1 MIGAIIAIASRAT
14 TAQTVIAA
22 VVGGAIG
29 CGLGILI
36 ARLLGWRWR
45 QSPMTPA
52 GIDGLVLWVRV
63 RTPEQE
69 QAALRILEDRGA
81 DAVHVHEIEIEKRL
95 EDLPLSSLRADPW
108 LGERLGEPR

>member
-1 MIGAIIAIASRAT
+1 
-14 TAQTVIAA
+14 
-22 VVGGAIG
+22 VGGAIG

-36 ARLLGWRWR
+36 ARRLGWRWR

-52 GIDGLVLWVRV
+52 GTDGLVLWVRV
-63 RTPEQE
+63 RIPERE
-69 QAALRILEDRGA
+69 QAALRILHDHGA
-81 DAVHVHEIEIEKRL
+81 EAVHVHEIEIAKRL